1 MQYHRKNIT
10 KFNEYG
16 EVETQPKKAKFTRG
30 YASEDPAA
38 QVPMDLKWHD
48 SSRLGFNI
56 PSPSAT
62 IILGGEADPA
72 ADCLNGIAEGSTEK
86 TRNGRKILMKSI
98 LVKGS
103 VRWVAETFIPSTPVA
118 DSNVRLYLM
127 LDTQTNGTQ
136 AGTNL
141 QFINPGGS
149 QDTVVVPFRDLAHSD
164 RFRVLK
170 TALLNDTHRDTVAAQ
185 FNEAAG
191 AGAFTDVG
199 ECTRYFEWYVT
210 LNIPVL
216 YKDNGATISSIVDN
230 SLHMIALT
238 DSNVRDP
245 RLSYHARLRFIDQ
258 H

>member
-10 KFNEYG
+10 RFNEYG

-38 QVPMDLKWHD
+38 QVPMDLKWHN
-48 SSRLGFNI
+48 SSRAGFNI

-72 ADCLNGIAEGSTEK
+72 ENCLNAIAEGSTEE

-98 LVKGS
+98 VVKGS
-103 VRWVAETFIPSTPVA
+103 VRWVADTVIPSSPVA
-118 DSNVRLYLM
+118 DSSVRLYLM

-170 TALLNDTHRDTVAAQ
+170 TALLNDHNRVTVAAQ

-191 AGAFTDVG
+191 AGSFTDVA
-199 ECTRYFEWYVT
+199 ETTRYFEWYVP

-216 YKDNGATISSIVDN
+216 YKDDGNTVASIVDN

-238 DSNVRDP
+238 DENSRVP
-245 RLSYHARLRFIDQ
+245 RLTYHARVRFTDQ